1 MRTYHIWT
9 IGCQMNKADSERLAS
24 LLEERGLVPAPS
36 LEVADV
42 VVLNS
47 CSVRQSAEE
56 RVHGKLGS
64 LKSLKRR
71 RPDTLIALMGCMVG
85 GDPRELRGRY
95 PHVAAFFNVLK
106 PASFLEMVEERQ
118 GLRPIEPGLSQIGA
132 TFATG
137 GLGGRSPLLLGEEAA
152 GGLGGRSPLL
162 LRAEATDPEHSL
174 QEPTESVVKGGATA
188 GPVKYIP
195 IIYGCDNF
203 CSYCIVPFRRGRE
216 VSRPLLEI
224 VCEVENW
231 TRRGVREVTLLGQ
244 NVDSYGHDLPDRPDL
259 ADLLSALHH
268 IPGLWRIRFLTSHP
282 KDISDKLIA
291 AMSSLSKVCESI
303 NLPVQSGD
311 DAILRAMGRGYTVD
325 EYRKLVDKVRECVP
339 GVSVTT
345 DLIVGFPGETEAQ
358 FHRSFALL
366 QEIRFDLVHVAAYS
380 PRPGTRAARMPDDVP
395 SEEKKRRLA
404 LVEELQTA
412 IATEINSRLSGQEVE
427 VLVERQAKGKWT
439 GRTRTDK
446 IVFFQDE
453 GDWAGRLV
461 TVKITRTSPWS
472 LQGELVQL
480 AAGCGKEKALGT

>member
-1 MRTYHIWT
+1 
-9 IGCQMNKADSERLAS
+9 MNKADSERLAS
-24 LLEERGLVPAPS
+24 LLEERGLVPALS

-56 RVHGKLGS
+56 RVHGRLSS
-64 LKSLKRR
+64 LKSLKMR

-95 PHVAAFFNVLK
+95 PHVAAFLNVLK

-118 GLRPIEPGLSQIGA
+118 GLRLTEPGLSQTGA
-132 TFATG
+132 AFATG
-137 GLGGRSPLLLGEEAA
+137 GLGGRSPLLSRE
-152 GGLGGRSPLL
+152 
-162 LRAEATDPEHSL
+162 EATDPEHSL
-174 QEPTESVVKGGATA
+174 QEPTESVVKGAATA

-216 VSRPLLEI
+216 VSRPLPEI

-244 NVDSYGHDLPDRPDL
+244 NVDSYGHDLPGRPDL

-282 KDISDKLIA
+282 KDISDRLID
-291 AMSSLSKVCESI
+291 AMSSLPKVCESI

-311 DAILRAMGRGYTVD
+311 DAVLQGMGRGYTVD
-325 EYRKLVDKVRECVP
+325 GYRKLVDKVREHVP
-339 GVSVTT
+339 GISVTT

-358 FHRSFALL
+358 FYRSFALL

-453 GDWAGRLV
+453 GDWTGRLV

-480 AAGCGKEKALGT
+480 AVGCGKEKALGT

>member
-1 MRTYHIWT
+1 
-9 IGCQMNKADSERLAS
+9 
-24 LLEERGLVPAPS
+24 
-36 LEVADV
+36 
-42 VVLNS
+42 
-47 CSVRQSAEE
+47 
-56 RVHGKLGS
+56 
-64 LKSLKRR
+64 
-71 RPDTLIALMGCMVG
+71 
-85 GDPRELRGRY
+85 
-95 PHVAAFFNVLK
+95 
-106 PASFLEMVEERQ
+106 
-118 GLRPIEPGLSQIGA
+118 LS
-132 TFATG
+132 
-137 GLGGRSPLLLGEEAA
+137 
-152 GGLGGRSPLL
+152 
-162 LRAEATDPEHSL
+162 RAEATDPEHSL

-216 VSRPLLEI
+216 VSRPLPEI

-325 EYRKLVDKVRECVP
+325 EYLKLVDKIRERVP

-345 DLIVGFPGETEAQ
+345 DLIVGFPGEMEAQ

-412 IATEINSRLSGQEVE
+412 IATEINSRLSGHEVE
-427 VLVERQAKGKWT
+427 VLVERRAKGKWT

-461 TVKITRTSPWS
+461 PVEITRTSPWS
-472 LQGELVQL
+472 LQGELVQP
-480 AAGCGKEKALGT
+480 AAGCRRGEKAL

>member
-24 LLEERGLVPAPS
+24 LLEERGLMPAPS

-56 RVHGKLGS
+56 RVHGRLSS

-85 GDPRELRGRY
+85 GDPRELSGRY

-118 GLRPIEPGLSQIGA
+118 GLRLTGPGLSQAGA
-132 TFATG
+132 AFATG
-137 GLGGRSPLLLGEEAA
+137 GLRGRG
-152 GGLGGRSPLL
+152 PLL
-162 LRAEATDPEHSL
+162 LRKEATDPEHSL

-188 GPVKYIP
+188 GPAKYVP

-259 ADLLSALHH
+259 TDLLSALHH

-282 KDISDKLIA
+282 KDISDRLIA
-291 AMSSLSKVCESI
+291 AMSSLPKVCESI

-325 EYRKLVDKVRECVP
+325 EYRKLVSKLRERVP

-358 FHRSFALL
+358 FYRSFALL
-366 QEIRFDLVHVAAYS
+366 QEMRFDLVHVAAYS
-380 PRPGTRAARMPDDVP
+380 PRPGTRAARMSDDVS

-427 VLVERQAKGKWT
+427 VLVERRAKGKWT

-480 AAGCGKEKALGT
+480 AVGCGKEKALGT